1 MNERNMGYLRPL
13 SVDDLLRASEREHLN
28 LSVAECEELAPFA
41 ADFVRAFDDVED
53 LPDVQVPIV
62 YLRTPG
68 HRPSL
73 KEDPVNAFRA
83 DPRYPGRR
91 RGPSYRS
98 AYRSERQ
105 HCRRWGTDQEQLAD
119 AYLHAASGR
128 GRR

>member
-1 MNERNMGYLRPL
+1 MNAHERNMGYLRPP

-62 YLRTPG
+62 YPRTPG
-68 HRPSL
+68 CRLSL

-91 RGPSYRS
+91 RGPS
-98 AYRSERQ
+98 
-105 HCRRWGTDQEQLAD
+105 
-119 AYLHAASGR
+119 HAASGR